1 MLALTEYGLRLVV
14 AESEIGRLP
23 IPTPPCFKTTPA
35 LNFVHML
42 RSRSCR
48 ESLENS
54 YPSNENPQISCR
66 EASRRLEEMLKLP
79 KCSGWTDEEYQQGRR
94 RVAQELLQ
102 DPPANMED
110 SLRALAQQILS
121 GGESPPQPSPQ
132 EDLWEKI
139 KEFLQKYGIYI
150 AVGLVVLFMLGGR
163 RR

>member
-23 IPTPPCFKTTPA
+23 T
-35 LNFVHML
+35 
-42 RSRSCR
+42 
-48 ESLENS
+48 
-54 YPSNENPQISCR
+54 
-66 EASRRLEEMLKLP
+66 
-79 KCSGWTDEEYQQGRR
+79 
-94 RVAQELLQ
+94 
-102 DPPANMED
+102 
-110 SLRALAQQILS
+110 LS

-150 AVGLVVLFMLGGR
+150 AVGLVVLLLLGGR